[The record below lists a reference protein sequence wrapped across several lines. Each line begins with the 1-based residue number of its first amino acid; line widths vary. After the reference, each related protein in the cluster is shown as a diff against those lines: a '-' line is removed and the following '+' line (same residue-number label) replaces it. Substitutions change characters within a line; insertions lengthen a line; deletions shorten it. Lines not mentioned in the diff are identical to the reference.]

1 MFSHARSTVTAA
13 TRLSHQQFPL
23 SPHNPSLDWTTL
35 EARRFTPPS
44 TRSSV
49 YLRSYRRYQQ
59 ARTYRS
65 ALPLAS
71 GSVGTVFMEESLL
84 LQLLV
89 FGLDDLNIGRYSL
102 VSAYVV
108 CFYDWIISLDQ
119 EVAFIYPAPW
129 NVVKAAYLFCRYY
142 PLAVA
147 PFHFWGLFADHE
159 QRVCESYYRVL
170 FACTVPTIL
179 SAQFIMM
186 LRTYAFSG
194 RNKIV
199 LAVLSIT
206 ILGLFGAIIWVIGEH
221 LTLSLFFIVVKR
233 TGCFPISD
241 QPDFVLVQ
249 GAGAVQGGTSPFVY
263 YYHLGT
269 ISVRRCLSLVIT
281 SAELGFYQIITAFFD
296 GLNMIIV
303 FRSCRL
309 VLMLRRK
316 ASPTET
322 ELRIEYSHMVNE
334 ALEMITVELHP
345 EETSQ
350 DFLPSTSTYAQA
362 QPPPDVYHDE
372 HTD

>member
-1 MFSHARSTVTAA
+1 
-13 TRLSHQQFPL
+13 
-23 SPHNPSLDWTTL
+23 
-35 EARRFTPPS
+35 
-44 TRSSV
+44 
-49 YLRSYRRYQQ
+49 
-59 ARTYRS
+59 
-65 ALPLAS
+65 
-71 GSVGTVFMEESLL
+71 MEESLP
-84 LQLLV
+84 LQLLAS
-89 FGLDDLNIGRYSL
+89 GLGALNIGRYSL
-102 VSAYVV
+102 VGGYVV
-108 CFYDWIISLDQ
+108 CFYDWVISLDQ

-129 NVVKAAYLFCRYY
+129 NVVKVAYLFCRYY
-142 PLAVA
+142 PLVVA
-147 PFHFWGLFADHE
+147 PFQFWGLFADHE
-159 QRVCESYYRVL
+159 QPVCEAYYRVL

-206 ILGLFGAIIWVIGEH
+206 ILGLFSVIIWVIYEH
-221 LTLSLFFIVVKR
+221 LTLSLMFFVVKR
-233 TGCFPISD
+233 TGCFFISD

-249 GAGAVQGGTSPFVY
+249 GAGAVQGASSPFVY
-263 YYHLGT
+263 YYHLGI
-269 ISVRRCLSLVIT
+269 ISVRRRLSLAIT
-281 SAELGFYQIITAFFD
+281 SAELAFYQIITALFD
-296 GLNMIIV
+296 GLNMVIV
-303 FRSCRL
+303 FRHCIRERGTFGPIGQSFLRQGVLVYVITTLLNMLTIGTIFSSRLLIAWFAYILPSVLACRL

-362 QPPPDVYHDE
+362 QPPSDMYHNK

>member
-1 MFSHARSTVTAA
+1 M
-13 TRLSHQQFPL
+13 
-23 SPHNPSLDWTTL
+23 
-35 EARRFTPPS
+35 EA
-44 TRSSV
+44 
-49 YLRSYRRYQQ
+49 
-59 ARTYRS
+59 
-65 ALPLAS
+65 
-71 GSVGTVFMEESLL
+71 SLL
-84 LQLLV
+84 LQLLTS
-89 FGLDDLNIGRYSL
+89 GLDILNFGRYSL

-108 CFYDWIISLDQ
+108 CFYDWILSLDQ
-119 EVAFIYPAPW
+119 EVAFIYSAPW

-142 PLAVA
+142 PLVAA
-147 PFHFWGLFADHE
+147 PFHFWGLVGDHE

-206 ILGLFGAIIWVIGEH
+206 ILGLFGVIIWVICNH
-221 LTLSLFFIVVKR
+221 LTLSLMFIVVKR

-241 QPDFVLVQ
+241 QPNFVLVQ
-249 GAGAVQGGTSPFVY
+249 GTGAVQRASLAQTLAQSPFAY

-269 ISVRRCLSLVIT
+269 ISIL
-281 SAELGFYQIITAFFD
+281 TAFFD
-296 GLNMIIV
+296 GLNMIIL
-303 FRSCRL
+303 FRHCIRERVAFGPLGQSFLRQGSSRLLHEAKVVPWFAYIIPSALSCRL

-322 ELRIEYSHMVNE
+322 ELRVEYSYMVNE

-362 QPPPDVYHDE
+362 HPPHDVYHNE